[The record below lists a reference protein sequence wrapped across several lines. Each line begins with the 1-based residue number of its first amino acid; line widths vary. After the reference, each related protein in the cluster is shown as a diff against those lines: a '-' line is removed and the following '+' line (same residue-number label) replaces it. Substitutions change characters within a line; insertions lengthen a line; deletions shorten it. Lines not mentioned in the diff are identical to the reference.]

1 MPHSLHSALIRS
13 QTARE
18 NKSTRHISWP
28 TLNNLECKNETVTM
42 SSWVGGFFFFHYVV
56 CFYIQ
61 TDFNGPDWNLLT
73 WFKFFV
79 GRWEVFF
86 QKKKK
91 KFNTRTGKFHIFLRQ
106 SPTQPLHFL
115 MKSQHPQTYIVPAEN
130 NINNKKYIHTQNPFF
145 ALCIET
151 YQSLH
156 RQPHKVT
163 KNLHF
168 YLLQLNH
175 SELTAQA
182 IYIYIYIHT
191 YTYIYIYIYINIYIY
206 IITALIHQKSLYFN
220 KSC

>member
-1 MPHSLHSALIRS
+1 
-13 QTARE
+13 
-18 NKSTRHISWP
+18 
-28 TLNNLECKNETVTM
+28 M
-42 SSWVGGFFFFHYVV
+42 SSWVGVFFFHYIV

-61 TDFNGPDWNLLT
+61 TDFIGPDWNLLT

-156 RQPHKVT
+156 GQPNKVT
-163 KNLHF
+163 KKLALILVATESLWANCSS
-168 YLLQLNH
+168 Y
-175 SELTAQA
+175 
-182 IYIYIYIHT
+182 IYIYIYIYTH
-191 YTYIYIYIYINIYIY
+191 TYIYIYIYIYTHTYIYIYIYIY
-206 IITALIHQKSLYFN
+206 IITALIHKKSLYFN